1 MASAKLEESVDII
14 KRSGL
19 FDFAFYAY
27 QYPDVSQEDAI
38 SHFVEIGAP
47 EGASPSYLF
56 DTKWYLQQYSDLAE
70 SDLNPLLHYI
80 LYGAAEHRIT
90 SPFVDPMCL
99 ESLQAMSDEQL
110 AIAFFYENEKRLSL
124 NINPHFDVSFYINTY
139 NDIDVEGLS
148 PFYHFIYTGVFE
160 GRRPKQ
166 EIDLIDYCKLFHV
179 DSKINNPFLHFI
191 THYGKEY
198 LDTKTQAAAGK
209 VASFEHS
216 VSTALTADYSAPGPL
231 FEAKQFTG
239 ENDTK
244 PRVKPLA
251 FYLPQFHPFK
261 ENDEWWGK
269 GFTEW
274 RNVVRGKPRFHGHY
288 QPHIPSDLG
297 FYDLRVKEVFKEQA
311 ELARA
316 AGIHGFCFYHYWFN
330 GKRLMEKPIDMF
342 LENKDIDISFC
353 LMWANENWTR
363 TWDGFDNDV
372 LIAQDYYEEDDIPF
386 IEDLGRHFKDER
398 YIRVDGRPL
407 FIIYRPGIIPNAKET
422 IKKWRRICE
431 EQLGEKPLF
440 YMAQA
445 FDDTDPRLFDLDGAI
460 EFPPHKIASGLPDAS
475 RAEGVIDPTFTG
487 HYPSYDALVS
497 SSLSEKEHPFPLIR
511 GVTPSWDNEARKP
524 GRGMGYVGSTPQ
536 KYEKWLKAIAQY
548 ARTYPI
554 ENKESFVMINAW
566 NEWAEGAHLEPDVYN
581 GHAYLNATYR
591 AVHAIDSFED
601 KTKLILIG
609 HDAYKHGAQLLTLN
623 IFKTLKQTF
632 GIDVVCV
639 LLEGGPLVEEYQK
652 VGTTHVLDG
661 TEGHFRALIEDLNQA
676 KAYQYAICNTL
687 VSGHCAKI
695 LHENNIESIQLVH
708 ELSNLIKEYKLEDN
722 AQGVADYSKAVV
734 FAADFVKRS
743 FKKVVDDAN
752 EDKLHIIPQGI
763 YQQLTFDANAK
774 AKLRERLS
782 LSSDAKIVV
791 NTGFA
796 DLRKGFDLFI
806 SIARKLVKQ
815 DKTFQFVW
823 VGNVKQD
830 LAIWLLDSIEPEL
843 KEHIHIVP
851 FTKEI
856 AIYVQGA
863 DCFALT
869 SREDPFP
876 SVVLEALALGTPV
889 VAFENSGG
897 FEEPLSV
904 AENGELVISGDID
917 GFAKA
922 IINQINTDCTDK
934 NQQRADYAKQHYDWE
949 EYVFSLVKLL
959 MENLKKVSVIVP
971 NYNYE
976 NHIEERLLSIFNQN
990 YPVYEI
996 IVLDDKSPD
1005 NSVNVI
1011 KAFAETHRR
1020 SIKLIENTTNSG
1032 SVFKQWAKGSRMAK
1046 GEYLWIAEADDS
1058 ALNSFLSES
1067 MNFQGSITATYSDS
1081 MQIDEDGNHLA
1092 DDYRYYYEK
1101 SMVEAMD
1108 KKHILNGEDAIN
1120 SCLSIKNQFMN
1131 VSAMTFNRKSFLDCI
1146 DKNLEELLSYKV
1158 AGDWFIYVQLLSQSS
1173 TLKLIGQ
1180 SLNIHRR
1187 HSGSVTRS
1195 NYDVQLAE
1203 IKSIHKLLNDLG
1215 IENQQAQQDYLASV
1229 AKVLQGEQ
1237 P

>member
-1 MASAKLEESVDII
+1 MDSDQLQEKIDII
-14 KRSGL
+14 ELSGL
-19 FDFAFYAY
+19 FDFDFYAQ
-27 QYPDVSQEDAI
+27 QYPDIKQQDAI
-38 SHFVEIGAP
+38 QHFLSVGASD
-47 EGASPSYLF
+47 GASPSYLF

-80 LYGAAEHRIT
+80 LYGAAELRIT

-99 ESLQAMSDEQL
+99 ENLQAMAEGQL

-124 NINPHFDVSFYINTY
+124 NINPHFDVSFYISTY
-139 NDIDVEGLS
+139 NDIDVAGLS

-160 GRRPKQ
+160 SRRPKADI
-166 EIDLIDYCKLFHV
+166 EMGEYCELFKV
-179 DSKINNPFLHFI
+179 DKKITNPFLHFI

-198 LDTKTQAAAGK
+198 LDAKTQIEEVGN
-209 VASFEHS
+209 VATAEHS
-216 VSTALTADYSAPGPL
+216 VSTAPTADYSAPGPL
-231 FEAKQFTG
+231 FETKQFTG
-239 ENDTK
+239 ESDTN
-244 PRVKPLA
+244 PQVKPLA

-311 ELARA
+311 ELAKA

-342 LENKDIDISFC
+342 LENKDINISFC

-407 FIIYRPGIIPNAKET
+407 FIIYRPGIIPNVKET

-431 EQLGEKPLF
+431 EQLNEMPLF

-475 RAEGVIDPTFTG
+475 RAEGLIDPTFTG

-639 LLEGGPLVEEYQK
+639 LLEGGPLVEEYKK

-661 TEGHFRALIEDLNQA
+661 TEGHFRALIEDLNKS

-722 AQGVADYSKAVV
+722 AQGVSDYSKAVV

-743 FKKVVDDAN
+743 FNRVVEDAN

-763 YQQLTFDANAK
+763 YQQLTFDENAK

-815 DKTFQFVW
+815 DPLFHFVW

-856 AIYVQGA
+856 ALYVQGA

-876 SVVLEALALGTPV
+876 SVVLESLVLGTPV

-897 FEEPLSV
+897 FEEPISLPV
-904 AENGELVISGDID
+904 NGELVRVGDIEA
-917 GFAKA
+917 FSLA
-922 IINQINTDCTDK
+922 IINQVESDCNMKANKRRDFALQK
-934 NQQRADYAKQHYDWE
+934 YDWNN
-949 EYVFSLVKLL
+949 YVFSLLELL
-959 MENLKKVSVIVP
+959 IKNLKRVSVVVP

-976 NHIEERLLSIFNQN
+976 NYLEERLLSIFNQS
-990 YPVYEI
+990 YPIFEI

-1005 NSVNVI
+1005 NSVEVI
-1011 KAFAETHRR
+1011 KHLTDIHKRDIELIINR
-1020 SIKLIENTTNSG
+1020 SNSG
-1032 SVFKQWAKGSRMAK
+1032 SVFKQWAKGVKIAT
-1046 GEYLWIAEADDS
+1046 GEYVWIAEADDS
-1058 ALNSFLSES
+1058 ASANFLARS
-1067 MNFQGSITATYSDS
+1067 MDFEIDVVATYTDS
-1081 MQIDEDGNHLA
+1081 IQIDETGAHLA
-1092 DDYRYYYEK
+1092 DNYRYYYTP
-1101 SMVEAMD
+1101 AMLRD
-1108 KKHILNGEDAIN
+1108 MDRGELLSGKEVIK
-1120 SCLSIKNQFMN
+1120 SCLSVNNQFMN
-1131 VSAMTFNRKSFLDCI
+1131 VSAMTFRRKEFSDCI
-1146 DKNLEELLSYKV
+1146 LQHLDSLLEFKV
-1158 AGDWFIYVQLLSQSS
+1158 AGDWFIYVHLLSSDC
-1173 TLKLIGQ
+1173 TIKLIKD
-1180 SLNIHRR
+1180 SLNVHRR
-1187 HSGSVTRS
+1187 HNKSVTHS
-1195 NYDVQLAE
+1195 NLAGQIKE
-1203 IKSIHKLLNDLG
+1203 IESIQVLVTDILG
-1215 IENQQAQQDYLASV
+1215 DSSNVSMQKKYIENLKRQ
-1229 AKVLQGEQ
+1229 VL
-1237 P
+1237 